1 MTMRNDDGRRTVRND
16 GFGWGIPAAIAA
28 VALIIG
34 GLFFFN
40 SSDRTTTASNNRPAV
55 TGTTGTGT
63 TGTGTTGPAGSQA
76 PANPTVT
83 TPAPATTPL
92 KQ

>member
-1 MTMRNDDGRRTVRND
+1 MTMHDNNNPRRVGIDRN

-34 GLFFFN
+34 GLFYMN
-40 SSDRTTTASNNRPAV
+40 SDAARTTTTANSERPAA
-55 TGTTGTGT
+55 TQ
-63 TGTGTTGPAGSQA
+63 TGPAGSQA
-76 PANPTVT
+76 PAQTPTT
-83 TPAPATTPL
+83 TPAPATAP